1 MVAAPGAGQAGGVKQ
16 EPEPHP
22 SPAGEQ
28 PGDHDLEVVE
38 AILEVVARHGA
49 GPYPVDDL
57 ASLTGL
63 DADEVWRVME
73 QLVEAGL
80 ATRHGPA
87 A

>member
-1 MVAAPGAGQAGGVKQ
+1 MKQ

-22 SPAGEQ
+22 SPA
-28 PGDHDLEVVE
+28 GDHDLEVVE

-49 GPYPVDDL
+49 GPYPLDDL

>member
-16 EPEPHP
+16 KPEPHP
-22 SPAGEQ
+22 SPA
-28 PGDHDLEVVE
+28 DHDLEVVE